1 MSQVKDRQKSVI
13 EKRGGAVMR
22 RLLRR
27 CCKAVVAGRVEIS
40 EKVILGT
47 VLAGV
52 TSTKVVKARQ

>member
-27 CCKAVVAGRVEIS
+27 CCKAVASRVEIC
-40 EKVILGT
+40 EKNYSRT
-47 VLAGV
+47 VLAGGLE
-52 TSTKVVKARQ
+52 SHIFIRRI

>member
-1 MSQVKDRQKSVI
+1 
-13 EKRGGAVMR
+13 MR

-27 CCKAVVAGRVEIS
+27 CCKAVVASRVEIC